1 MRKFAS
7 VLLLGMLVLAFNGN
21 AKEPVLSTELLH
33 FQFVALGYE
42 TAQGFIHEFDE
53 EAVLSAKI
61 LPEDR
66 EALENVRAALKKWN
80 RYVIVVF
87 PEQAELL
94 IAVRSGRLGSALGGA
109 RVGTASVGGPAMG
122 RGATIGPVFGGEA
135 GPPSDYL
142 AVYRAEHGR
151 EGPKLWRKS
160 QEDGLVGKDPTLF
173 ESFKDDVE
181 TLAKKN
187 PGKH

>member
-1 MRKFAS
+1 MRKFAMA
-7 VLLLGMLVLAFNGN
+7 LLLGMLVLAFNGY

-42 TAQGFIHEFDE
+42 TAQGFIDEFDE
-53 EAVLSAKI
+53 GAVLSAKI
-61 LPEDR
+61 LPVDR

-80 RYVIVVF
+80 RYVIVID
-87 PEQAELL
+87 PRQAELL
-94 IAVRSGRLGSALGGA
+94 IVVRSGRLASANEGV
-109 RVGTASVGGPAMG
+109 RIGTAPLGGPAMG
-122 RGATIGPVFGGEA
+122 RGASIGPVFGGEA

-142 AVYRAEHGR
+142 AVYRAEQGR

-160 QEDGLVGKDPTLF
+160 QEDGLVGKDPVLF